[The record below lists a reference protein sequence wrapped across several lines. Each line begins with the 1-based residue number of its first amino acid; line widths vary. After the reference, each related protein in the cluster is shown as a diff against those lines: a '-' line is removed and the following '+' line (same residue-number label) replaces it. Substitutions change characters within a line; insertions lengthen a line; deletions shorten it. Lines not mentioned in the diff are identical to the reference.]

1 MPFLS
6 SNSKTAGFVKPG
18 EVVVDLCAVLLSPP
32 DFFPRF
38 FRYTHVRYAGIGY
51 FTIPFIKGGAAHV
64 HACEMNPNR
73 CAAHCDG
80 ALWAA
85 AAADVRAASRRC
97 GGILWRMTRMSI
109 AQCMWMPGN

>member
-1 MPFLS
+1 MLEVTRGPRETVPFLS

-73 CAAHCDG
+73 CI
-80 ALWAA
+80 
-85 AAADVRAASRRC
+85 VRARC
-97 GGILWRMTRMSI
+97 GRRRQLTCAQHRGAAEESCGEWR
-109 AQCMWMPGN
+109 G